1 MQVRQLSPN
10 YVERVEPQT
19 ANVSSLEELLE
30 LPWIKLLAEKPHK
43 FYRFSYNRM
52 EDHHFL
58 LMAELQEGAW
68 RVVAIVSGDD
78 VDHIMN
84 PLPVWTHF

>member
-1 MQVRQLSPN
+1 MKLRQLLPN
-10 YVERVEPQT
+10 YVELFEPQS

-30 LPWIKLLAEKPHK
+30 LPWIKLLARKEHK
-43 FYRFSYNRM
+43 FYRFSRNRINN
-52 EDHHFL
+52 HFL
-58 LMAELQEGAW
+58 LIAELRKGSW

-84 PLPVWTHF
+84 PLPVWTYF